1 MNPSTGRLAIIGLVA
16 LAPVA
21 AFAFASGDTFAAVAA
36 LNVLLIVGSFH
47 LMLNGRTDPTSGA
60 PQQARPE

>member
-1 MNPSTGRLAIIGLVA
+1 MNPLTGRLATVGLVA

-21 AFAFASGDTFAAVAA
+21 AFTIQRGDTFAAVAA

-47 LMLNGRTDPTSGA
+47 LMLNGGPGPAAGGR
-60 PQQARPE
+60 QHARPE